1 MRRPLALWGI
11 VAAFARAPSDA
22 VAADRTSLACIQ
34 ASDEGQTAREHGN
47 LLRARELF
55 AQCTEA
61 KCPALIRRDC
71 ASWLEQAQVEI
82 PSVVLGARDAEGRDL
97 LDAKVIIDGQPY
109 DEKVHGGPVE
119 LNPGPHV
126 VRWERAG
133 DEPIEMQLVLR
144 SQEKNRNV
152 VATFSHSTS
161 TGASPG
167 SEKTTE
173 TTPQKG
179 GLPAATYVLGGVG
192 VAALGTFAYFGLR
205 ARHDSDSMHDTCAPA
220 CPHDE
225 VTALKTKLV
234 LADVALGVGTVSLA
248 AAAVIAITARS
259 NAPKSTWDLRM
270 APVAGGAR
278 AQVDIRF

>member
-1 MRRPLALWGI
+1 MRRPRALWGI
-11 VAAFARAPSDA
+11 VAAFPWAPSDA

-34 ASDEGQTAREHGN
+34 ASDEGQTARENGN

-71 ASWLEQAQVEI
+71 ASWLEQAQLQI
-82 PSVVLGARDAEGRDL
+82 PSIVLGARDAEGHDL

-126 VRWERAG
+126 IRWERAG

-152 VATFSHSTS
+152 VATFSRSTS
-161 TGASPG
+161 TGAPSA

-173 TTPQKG
+173 ATPPKG
-179 GLPAATYVLGGVG
+179 GLPTATYVLGGVG
-192 VAALGTFAYFGLR
+192 VAALGAFTYFGLR

-220 CPHDE
+220 CPHDQ

-248 AAAVIAITARS
+248 VAAVIAITGQSR
-259 NAPKSTWDLRM
+259 APKAAWDLRM
-270 APVAGGAR
+270 APTRGGAR
-278 AQVDIRF
+278 AQVEIRF